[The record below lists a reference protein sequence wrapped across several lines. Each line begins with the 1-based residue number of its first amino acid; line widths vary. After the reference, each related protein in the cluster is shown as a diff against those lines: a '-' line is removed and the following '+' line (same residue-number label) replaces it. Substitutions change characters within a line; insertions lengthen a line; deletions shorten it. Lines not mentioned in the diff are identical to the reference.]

1 MTDKEWNDLNQDYIV
16 CKAQIINNVEASLL
30 YDLGNKEIVKIL
42 MRRIN
47 KYITDVLVEDCEK
60 VER

>member
-1 MTDKEWNDLNQDYIV
+1 MTDQEWNDLNQDYIV

-30 YDLGNKEIVKIL
+30 YDLGNEEIVKIL

-47 KYITDVLVEDCEK
+47 EYITCVLVEDCEK

>member
-1 MTDKEWNDLNQDYIV
+1 MTDKEWNDLHQGYIV

-30 YDLGNKEIVKIL
+30 YDLGNEEIVKIL

-47 KYITDVLVEDCEK
+47 EYIIDVLVEDCEK

>member
-1 MTDKEWNDLNQDYIV
+1 MTDQEWNELNQDYIV

-30 YDLGNKEIVKIL
+30 YDLGNEEIVKIL

-47 KYITDVLVEDCEK
+47 EYITCVLVEDCEK

>member
-1 MTDKEWNDLNQDYIV
+1 MTDKEWNDLHQDYIV
-16 CKAQIINNVEASLL
+16 CKAQIINNVESALL
-30 YDLGNKEIVKIL
+30 HDLGNEEIVKIL

-47 KYITDVLVEDCEK
+47 EYITCVLVEDCEK